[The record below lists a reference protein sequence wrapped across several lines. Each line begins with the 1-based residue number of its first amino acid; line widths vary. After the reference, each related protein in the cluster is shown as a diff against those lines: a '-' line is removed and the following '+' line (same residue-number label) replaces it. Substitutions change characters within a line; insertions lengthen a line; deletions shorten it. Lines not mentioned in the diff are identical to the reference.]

1 MINKVVRKH
10 KLELLLTFNAS
21 GSRICWYCKHY
32 MTQRT
37 RKRHCRRMFIDQS
50 NWCYKYWYAV
60 NYSHLYIS
68 YIAFHSA
75 MQHFRKP
82 LIVASSMEYASSR
95 YFCNVR
101 FCWDFNR
108 VCCPNSKAPST
119 KQFNYQRKHERWV
132 SGGLPID
139 IWNEFFVCRADLQ
152 GNTLSKLMGLSYVV
166 KGQISLNNYPFLW
179 V

>member
-37 RKRHCRRMFIDQS
+37 RNRHCRRMFIDQS

-101 FCWDFNR
+101 FWF
-108 VCCPNSKAPST
+108 
-119 KQFNYQRKHERWV
+119 
-132 SGGLPID
+132 
-139 IWNEFFVCRADLQ
+139 FFVGILIEYAAQIQKRLQ
-152 GNTLSKLMGLSYVV
+152 PNNSTINANMSGESLVV
-166 KGQISLNNYPFLW
+166 CQLTSEMNSLFAVQTSRETHCQN
-179 V
+179 